1 MHGDRGSDARIF
13 IRQRRVRTG
22 RERLI
27 PMRSPMRLNVFALAM
42 MALVFAVLY
51 ASTRAGSGAMHA
63 TEALVTVL
71 IVASLGGFALSRRQR
86 R

>member
-1 MHGDRGSDARIF
+1 
-13 IRQRRVRTG
+13 
-22 RERLI
+22 
-27 PMRSPMRLNVFALAM
+27 MRLNVFALAV

>member
-1 MHGDRGSDARIF
+1 
-13 IRQRRVRTG
+13 
-22 RERLI
+22 
-27 PMRSPMRLNVFALAM
+27 MRLNVFALAM
-42 MALVFAVLY
+42 MALVLAVLY